1 MRTGW
6 RLFPT
11 QEKGGGRKPQS
22 PERKHNCQDV
32 RARPLDRNCRIFQRK
47 SCSQKGVGMRHVYV
61 IGQGLHLTS
70 PHGTPLASRDC
81 PGPSPRATGRDALT
95 VMSLGFCQQNS
106 SFGTLL
112 PSTSPAPGRPSY
124 VPPAPTSR
132 GECANSCRDLAR
144 PWVSGPL
151 MNSAVLLL
159 SPGACADGRPRTGG
173 LQALTSDATL
183 TMTLLQSFMQQNP
196 LAWDPE

>member
-70 PHGTPLASRDC
+70 PHELVFWNPPPFDV
-81 PGPSPRATGRDALT
+81 PGPRTPEL
-95 VMSLGFCQQNS
+95 
-106 SFGTLL
+106 
-112 PSTSPAPGRPSY
+112 RPSSSHESGR
-124 VPPAPTSR
+124 VRQLLQRPCEAVGVGAVDEFGCIAFESR
-132 GECANSCRDLAR
+132 GVCR
-144 PWVSGPL
+144 
-151 MNSAVLLL
+151 
-159 SPGACADGRPRTGG
+159 RT
-173 LQALTSDATL
+173 T
-183 TMTLLQSFMQQNP
+183 
-196 LAWDPE
+196 